1 MYLFMTICSIV
12 VVLGSINDG
21 GGKVEL
27 RHKALLVTGVVAIQ
41 MSNVLLYGVKTD
53 SARHILAGLIHIPV
67 TVAVNA
73 ALLGLGVDHAVKD
86 DVVGFA
92 AWRSV
97 LIAMSATIS
106 IPTWIAC
113 YRARTFLLGNTYQ
126 PI

>member
-12 VVLGSINDG
+12 VVLGSINTG

-73 ALLGLGVDHAVKD
+73 ALLGLGAAHDVKD
-86 DVVGFA
+86 NVEYAV
-92 AWRSV
+92 WRSV
-97 LIAMSATIS
+97 LIAMSATVS
-106 IPTWIAC
+106 IPTWVAC

>member
-12 VVLGSINDG
+12 VVLGSINSG

-73 ALLGLGVDHAVKD
+73 ALLGLGAAHDVKD
-86 DVVGFA
+86 NVEYAV
-92 AWRSV
+92 WRSV
-97 LIAMSATIS
+97 LIAMSATVS
-106 IPTWIAC
+106 IPTWVAC

>member
-1 MYLFMTICSIV
+1 MYLFMTIFSIV

-73 ALLGLGVDHAVKD
+73 ALLGLGAAHDVKD
-86 DVVGFA
+86 NVEYAV
-92 AWRSV
+92 WRSV
-97 LIAMSATIS
+97 LIAMSATVS

>member
-1 MYLFMTICSIV
+1 MTIFSIV

-73 ALLGLGVDHAVKD
+73 ALLGLGAAHDVKD
-86 DVVGFA
+86 NVEYAV
-92 AWRSV
+92 WRSV
-97 LIAMSATIS
+97 LIAMSATVS
-106 IPTWIAC
+106 IPTWVAC

>member
-1 MYLFMTICSIV
+1 MYLFMTIFSIV

-73 ALLGLGVDHAVKD
+73 ALLGLGAAHDVKD
-86 DVVGFA
+86 NVEYAV
-92 AWRSV
+92 WRSV

-106 IPTWIAC
+106 IPTWVAC

>member
-1 MYLFMTICSIV
+1 MTIFSIV

-41 MSNVLLYGVKTD
+41 MSNVLLYGVKAD

-73 ALLGLGVDHAVKD
+73 ALLGVGAAHDVKD
-86 DVVGFA
+86 NVEYAV
-92 AWRSV
+92 WRSV
-97 LIAMSATIS
+97 LIAMSATVS
-106 IPTWIAC
+106 IPTWVAC

>member
-12 VVLGSINDG
+12 VVLGSINTG

-73 ALLGLGVDHAVKD
+73 ALLDLGAAHDVKD
-86 DVVGFA
+86 NVEYAV
-92 AWRSV
+92 WRSV
-97 LIAMSATIS
+97 LIAMSATVS
-106 IPTWIAC
+106 IPTWVAC

>member
-1 MYLFMTICSIV
+1 MTICSIV
-12 VVLGSINDG
+12 VVLGSINTG
-21 GGKVEL
+21 GGRVEL

-73 ALLGLGVDHAVKD
+73 ALLGLGAAHDVKD
-86 DVVGFA
+86 NVEYAV
-92 AWRSV
+92 WRSV
-97 LIAMSATIS
+97 LIAMSATVS
-106 IPTWIAC
+106 IPTWVAC

>member
-12 VVLGSINDG
+12 VVLGSINTG
-21 GGKVEL
+21 GGRVEL

-73 ALLGLGVDHAVKD
+73 ALLGLGAAHDVKD
-86 DVVGFA
+86 NVEYAV
-92 AWRSV
+92 WRSV
-97 LIAMSATIS
+97 LIAMSATVS
-106 IPTWIAC
+106 IPTWVAC

>member
-1 MYLFMTICSIV
+1 MTICSIV
-12 VVLGSINDG
+12 VVLGSINTG

-73 ALLGLGVDHAVKD
+73 ALLGLGAAHDVKD
-86 DVVGFA
+86 NVEYAV
-92 AWRSV
+92 WRSV
-97 LIAMSATIS
+97 LIAMSATVS
-106 IPTWIAC
+106 IPTWVAC

>member
-1 MYLFMTICSIV
+1 MTICSIV
-12 VVLGSINDG
+12 VVLGSINSG

-73 ALLGLGVDHAVKD
+73 ALLGLGAAHDVKD
-86 DVVGFA
+86 NVEYAV
-92 AWRSV
+92 WRSV
-97 LIAMSATIS
+97 LIAMSATVS
-106 IPTWIAC
+106 IPTWVAC

>member
-1 MYLFMTICSIV
+1 MYLFMTIFSIV

-73 ALLGLGVDHAVKD
+73 ALLGLGAAHDVKD
-86 DVVGFA
+86 NVEYAV
-92 AWRSV
+92 WRSV
-97 LIAMSATIS
+97 LIAMSATVS
-106 IPTWIAC
+106 IPTWVAC

>member
-1 MYLFMTICSIV
+1 MTICSIV

-73 ALLGLGVDHAVKD
+73 ALLGLGAAHDVKD
-86 DVVGFA
+86 NVEYAV
-92 AWRSV
+92 WRSV
-97 LIAMSATIS
+97 LIAMSATVS
-106 IPTWIAC
+106 IPTWVAC